1 MTRIAIKPEQLD
13 QLASGI
19 QDAERK
25 ADEAISDFKWNY
37 QSLLMN
43 ITGAN
48 TGKIDAL
55 QAELQYEMRKYRD
68 KLHDLQA
75 AVKLTER
82 KMTEEDHSLSAK
94 FGLMALKFSGLN
106 KLFQNYDPIT
116 GEALSWS
123 ERLFG
128 KNPLNASY
136 GGAFGEM
143 FPDLQ
148 YALNPK
154 VIQSRMKQTYE
165 SVVLDPL
172 SKTTT
177 YLDDVRQDV
186 SHSVVRYSNYV
197 DRWWGE
203 TQQKV
208 DEVSNTTWDFMG
220 DVVEG
225 VLDGSGNAVKDTFEG
240 IFHEGFLETI
250 RRLNPVYSV
259 TKDVPKLISLSKSVY
274 EDPKGSFQKV
284 VDVPKY
290 MWQGV
295 KKAWD
300 RDVVNG
306 DASSRTEFFTYGLT
320 TIGIGLLGD
329 KGLSKVG
336 TAAKTIDKVSDAAKR
351 VKIEGNGS
359 QPALAGVSAGAA
371 SKGGPPYNVL
381 NDPVSRIKTEIDRVY
396 GGKGSKN
403 KALTVNDYLDEIVVS
418 GKVDATK
425 LNKLKNSIQNNV
437 FSVEELSEI
446 REEMTRL
453 GIASKYDEA
462 LLKIDFGKYLRGLIG
477 DPPVNMVNPHA
488 HHILFKKGLGDSQQ
502 KLVQE
507 GQLILR
513 KYGIDPII
521 GKENLAWAPNRISG
535 QHNIDALEHVVNQ
548 LRAVDEAGADI
559 DDIIEILEDLG
570 KQAATRK

>member
-1 MTRIAIKPEQLD
+1 MTRITIKPEQLD

-82 KMTEEDHSLSAK
+82 KMTEEDDSLSAK

-106 KLFQNYDPIT
+106 RLFQDYDPVT

-136 GGAFGEM
+136 GGAFGEV

-148 YALNPK
+148 HALNPQ

-186 SHSVVRYSNYV
+186 SHSVVRYSSYV

-203 TQQKV
+203 TRQKI
-208 DEVSNTTWDFMG
+208 DEVRNTTWDFMG

-240 IFHEGFLETI
+240 IFNEGFIETI

-295 KKAWD
+295 KEAWD

-306 DASSRTEFFTYGLT
+306 DAASRTEFFTYGLT

-351 VKIEGNGS
+351 VKIEGNGP
-359 QPALAGVSAGAA
+359 QPALAGVSAGAF
-371 SKGGPPYNVL
+371 SKGGTPYNVL
-381 NDPVSRIKTEIDRVY
+381 HVPISRIKTEIDRVY
-396 GGKGSKN
+396 GGKGTVSNVQSTTRIHEVRVNFKRN
-403 KALTVNDYLDEIVVS
+403 VKHDSEEFARQLKDQEKGMNELTMEEY
-418 GKVDATK
+418 
-425 LNKLKNSIQNNV
+425 LKNRERYIAEGRALESNAIQQTA
-437 FSVEELSEI
+437 
-446 REEMTRL
+446 REEAFFDKVSELITN
-453 GIASKYDEA
+453 GKSIGEA
-462 LLKIDFGKYLRGLIG
+462 
-477 DPPVNMVNPHA
+477 
-488 HHILFKKGLGDSQQ
+488 
-502 KLVQE
+502 E
-507 GQLILR
+507 
-513 KYGIDPII
+513 
-521 GKENLAWAPNRISG
+521 E
-535 QHNIDALEHVVNQ
+535 
-548 LRAVDEAGADI
+548 EAKRW
-559 DDIIEILEDLG
+559 LSS
-570 KQAATRK
+570 QAALHNPDQIAGGKPDKIGGMGDRSINSSIGSQWRYRIDVIDEQIVEKAKNMTPEQLKNTYLNVKLTH

>member
-1 MTRIAIKPEQLD
+1 
-13 QLASGI
+13 
-19 QDAERK
+19 
-25 ADEAISDFKWNY
+25 
-37 QSLLMN
+37 MN

-128 KNPLNASY
+128 KNPLTASSSS
-136 GGAFGEM
+136 AFGEM

-148 YALNPK
+148 YTLNPQ

-172 SKTTT
+172 SKTTA
-177 YLDDVRQDV
+177 YLDEVRQDV

-208 DEVSNTTWDFMG
+208 DDARNTARSFLG
-220 DVVEG
+220 DIVKG
-225 VLDGSGNAVKDTFEG
+225 VQVGSGNAVEDM
-240 IFHEGFLETI
+240 IEGFKDLNALAEKAFGPNLALYRDEEDLPELLFKSLETI
-250 RRLNPVYSV
+250 NFY
-259 TKDVPKLISLSKSVY
+259 KNIFG
-274 EDPKGSFQKV
+274 DPKGNVQKV
-284 VDVPKY
+284 LDVPKY
-290 MWQGV
+290 MWQGF
-295 KKAWD
+295 KEAWD
-300 RDVVNG
+300 RDFVNG
-306 DASSRTEFFTYGLT
+306 DAESRTAFITYGLT
-320 TIGIGLLGD
+320 SLGIGAIGD
-329 KGLSKVG
+329 KGLGKIG
-336 TAAKTIDKVSDAAKR
+336 TTAKTIDDVADAAKS
-351 VKIEGNGS
+351 VKVEGKGA
-359 QPALAGVSAGAA
+359 QPALAGAGAGGA
-371 SKGGPPYNVL
+371 SRGGAPYNVW

-396 GGKGSKN
+396 GGKGTKN

-425 LNKLKNSIQNNV
+425 LNKLKNAIQKNT
-437 FSVEELSEI
+437 FSVEELAEI
-446 REEMTRL
+446 REKMNKL
-453 GIASKYDEA
+453 GITKEYNQV
-462 LLKIDFGKYLRGLIG
+462 LIKIDFGKYLRGLIG
-477 DPPVNMVNPHA
+477 DPPNGMINPHA
-488 HHILFKKGLGDSQQ
+488 HHILFKKGLGEKQQ

-507 GQLILR
+507 GQEILDS
-513 KYGIDPII
+513 YGIDPII
-521 GKENLAWAPNRISG
+521 GKENLIWAPNAVVG
-535 QHNIDALEHVVNQ
+535 QHSIDALEEVVNR
-548 LRAVDEAGADI
+548 LRAVEEMGGDL
-559 DDIIEILEDLG
+559 DDIVEALEDLG
-570 KQAATRK
+570 EVASTR

>member
-136 GGAFGEM
+136 GGAFGEV

-148 YALNPK
+148 YALNPQ

-172 SKTTT
+172 SKTTA

-186 SHSVVRYSNYV
+186 SHSVVRYSSYV

-203 TQQKV
+203 TRQKV
-208 DEVSNTTWDFMG
+208 DEARNTARSFLG
-220 DVVEG
+220 DVVKG
-225 VLDGSGNAVKDTFEG
+225 VQVGSGNAVEDAVD
-240 IFHEGFLETI
+240 GFKELNALAEKAFGPNLALYRDEEDLPELLFKSLETI
-250 RRLNPVYSV
+250 NFY
-259 TKDVPKLISLSKSVY
+259 KNIFG
-274 EDPKGSFQKV
+274 DPKGNVQKV
-284 VDVPKY
+284 LDVPKY
-290 MWQGV
+290 MWQGF
-295 KKAWD
+295 KEAWD
-300 RDVVNG
+300 RDFLNG
-306 DASSRTEFFTYGLT
+306 DAESRTAFITYGLT
-320 TIGIGLLGD
+320 SLGIGAIGD
-329 KGLSKVG
+329 KGLGKIG
-336 TAAKTIDKVSDAAKR
+336 TTAKTIEDVADAAKN
-351 VKIEGNGS
+351 VKVEGKGA
-359 QPALAGVSAGAA
+359 QPALAGAGAGGA
-371 SKGGPPYNVL
+371 SRGGAPYNVW

-396 GGKGSKN
+396 GEKGKNSKRVNSGYALGSHFLNEFKLKPN
-403 KALTVNDYLDEIVVS
+403 VKYETNGYQYQTDDLGRIKKASGELKLEMGVRDTKHQLAAGGIDRIKAPSTQGDHGGHLIGTQFNGSPLIDNIVSMNGNVNVGAYKKLESAWAKALRDKREVIVDIKPVYEGDSIRPVS
-418 GKVDATK
+418 FNIKYRIDGEKFNAR
-425 LNKLKNSIQNNV
+425 LKNV
-437 FSVEELSEI
+437 Y
-446 REEMTRL
+446 
-453 GIASKYDEA
+453 G
-462 LLKIDFGKYLRGLIG
+462 GK
-477 DPPVNMVNPHA
+477 
-488 HHILFKKGLGDSQQ
+488 
-502 KLVQE
+502 
-507 GQLILR
+507 
-513 KYGIDPII
+513 
-521 GKENLAWAPNRISG
+521 
-535 QHNIDALEHVVNQ
+535 
-548 LRAVDEAGADI
+548 
-559 DDIIEILEDLG
+559 
-570 KQAATRK
+570 

>member
-1 MTRIAIKPEQLD
+1 VTRITIKPEQLN

-82 KMTEEDHSLSAK
+82 KMTEEDRSLSAK
-94 FGLMALKFSGLN
+94 FGLLALKFSGLN
-106 KLFQNYDPIT
+106 KVFQDYNPVT

-128 KNPLNASY
+128 GNPLATSY
-136 GGAFGEM
+136 GGAFGEV
-143 FPDLQ
+143 FPYLQ
-148 YALNPK
+148 YALNPQ

-203 TQQKV
+203 TRHKV
-208 DEVSNTTWDFMG
+208 DEARNTARSFLG
-220 DVVEG
+220 DVVKG
-225 VLDGSGNAVKDTFEG
+225 VQVGSGNAVEDA
-240 IFHEGFLETI
+240 IEGFKELNALAEKAFGSNLAVYRDEEDLPELLFKSLETI
-250 RRLNPVYSV
+250 NFY
-259 TKDVPKLISLSKSVY
+259 KNIFD
-274 EDPKGSFQKV
+274 DPKGNVQKV
-284 VDVPKY
+284 LAVPKY
-290 MWQGV
+290 MWQGF
-295 KKAWD
+295 KEAWD

-306 DASSRTEFFTYGLT
+306 DAESRTEFFTYGLT
-320 TIGIGLLGD
+320 SLGLGVVADKGIG
-329 KGLSKVG
+329 KIG
-336 TAAKTIDKVSDAAKR
+336 TTAKTIEDVTDAAKN
-351 VKIEGNGS
+351 VKVEGKGA
-359 QPALAGVSAGAA
+359 QPALAGAGAGA
-371 SKGGPPYNVL
+371 ISKGGAPYNVL

-396 GGKGSKN
+396 GGKGSKSPV
-403 KALTVNDYLDEIVVS
+403 AIDYDLAKNYIRVVES
-418 GKVDATK
+418 KTGLK
-425 LNKLKNSIQNNV
+425 LQKKQIDKLKVALRENKFEKLTPVETLKHRNKFNSVKNILISEWEEKTGQNWPRYT
-437 FSVEELSEI
+437 EEI
-446 REEMTRL
+446 YDKKGRL
-453 GIASKYDEA
+453 ARDVGQPYD
-462 LLKIDFGKYLRGLIG
+462 
-477 DPPVNMVNPHA
+477 A
-488 HHILFKKGLGDSQQ
+488 HHIIENNFGGPHEWWNIHPAKFPDEHQAGIHGKGSPAQ
-502 KLVQE
+502 KLFP
-507 GQLILR
+507 R
-513 KYGIDPII
+513 
-521 GKENLAWAPNRISG
+521 R
-535 QHNIDALEHVVNQ
+535 
-548 LRAVDEAGADI
+548 
-559 DDIIEILEDLG
+559 
-570 KQAATRK
+570 

>member
-106 KLFQNYDPIT
+106 RLFQDYDPVT

-123 ERLFG
+123 EHFFG
-128 KNPLNASY
+128 KNPLTASY
-136 GGAFGEM
+136 GGAFGEV

-148 YALNPK
+148 YALNPQ
-154 VIQSRMKQTYE
+154 VIQIRMKQTYE

-172 SKTTT
+172 SKTTA

-186 SHSVVRYSNYV
+186 SHSVVRYSSYV

-208 DEVSNTTWDFMG
+208 DEARNTARSFMG
-220 DVVEG
+220 DVVKG
-225 VLDGSGNAVKDTFEG
+225 VQDGSGNAVKDTFEG

-259 TKDVPKLISLSKSVY
+259 TKDVPKLISLFKSVY

-295 KKAWD
+295 KEAWD

-306 DASSRTEFFTYGLT
+306 DVASRTEFFTYGLT
-320 TIGIGLLGD
+320 TIGIGLIGD

-336 TAAKTIDKVSDAAKR
+336 TAAKTIDKVSDAAER
-351 VKIEGNGS
+351 VKIEGYGS

-371 SKGGPPYNVL
+371 SKGGTPYNVL
-381 NDPVSRIKTEIDRVY
+381 HDPISRIKAEIDRVY
-396 GGKGSKN
+396 DKKGPKGTGNEKRLESVTRIKEIRVDFKKN
-403 KALTVNDYLDEIVVS
+403 IKHDSEEFVWQLKEQEKGMNELTVDEYLKNREMYLENGRAIEGNAAQQAAREKAL
-418 GKVDATK
+418 
-425 LNKLKNSIQNNV
+425 NKKI
-437 FSVEELSEI
+437 EELFESGMSW
-446 REEMTRL
+446 EEAETKANSWLKTKAALHNPDQIAGGNPLNIGGVGDKRVNSSIGSQWKYRIDIVDDQIDVLAQTMTPEQR
-453 GIASKYDEA
+453 KNT
-462 LLKIDFGKYLRGLIG
+462 YLNI
-477 DPPVNMVNPHA
+477 
-488 HHILFKKGLGDSQQ
+488 
-502 KLVQE
+502 
-507 GQLILR
+507 
-513 KYGIDPII
+513 
-521 GKENLAWAPNRISG
+521 NLTN
-535 QHNIDALEHVVNQ
+535 
-548 LRAVDEAGADI
+548 
-559 DDIIEILEDLG
+559 
-570 KQAATRK
+570 